1 MQGIKNLYSELNCII
16 TDRELRDQASIK
28 IEDIVS
34 EVRKRVNVH
43 SASRKWLEYRV
54 LMASAEN
61 VLWRRG
67 YRSLVKSKGWFVHL
81 ENCSK
86 PEFLK
91 RLFNNAKLSEAQK
104 EAVVNRIKKQIK
116 IIEIADKKFAL
127 LFQKLFCGCFSA
139 AVKNRETQNTSAA
152 VFRHGL
158 DNHFA

>member
-116 IIEIADKKFAL
+116 TTGCDGQLSFDMNGYISEDLTDDQLIELIE
-127 LFQKLFCGCFSA
+127 
-139 AVKNRETQNTSAA
+139 REARLAESVEEEEDDA
-152 VFRHGL
+152 
-158 DNHFA
+158 

>member
-28 IEDIVS
+28 VEDIVS
-34 EVRKRVNVH
+34 EARKRVNVH

-116 IIEIADKKFAL
+116 TTGCDGQLSFDMNGYISEDLTDDQLIELIE
-127 LFQKLFCGCFSA
+127 
-139 AVKNRETQNTSAA
+139 REARLAESVEEGEDDA
-152 VFRHGL
+152 
-158 DNHFA
+158 

>member
-116 IIEIADKKFAL
+116 TTGCDGQLSFDMNGYISEDLTDDQLIELIE
-127 LFQKLFCGCFSA
+127 
-139 AVKNRETQNTSAA
+139 REARLAESVEEGEDDA
-152 VFRHGL
+152 
-158 DNHFA
+158 

>member
-28 IEDIVS
+28 VEDIVS

-116 IIEIADKKFAL
+116 TTGCDGQLSFDMNGYISEDLTDDQLIELIE
-127 LFQKLFCGCFSA
+127 
-139 AVKNRETQNTSAA
+139 REARLAESVEEEEDDA
-152 VFRHGL
+152 
-158 DNHFA
+158 

>member
-116 IIEIADKKFAL
+116 TTGCDGQLSFDMNGYISEDLTDDQLIELIE
-127 LFQKLFCGCFSA
+127 
-139 AVKNRETQNTSAA
+139 REARLAESVVESEDDA
-152 VFRHGL
+152 
-158 DNHFA
+158 

>member
-116 IIEIADKKFAL
+116 TTGCDGQLSFDMNGYISEDLTDDQLIELIE
-127 LFQKLFCGCFSA
+127 
-139 AVKNRETQNTSAA
+139 REARLAES
-152 VFRHGL
+152 VEEVE
-158 DNHFA
+158 DNA